1 MAIRKFRLFL
11 ASGLEKEEQW
21 LTAMSAKGL
30 HMKKY
35 KLGFYTFEEDKN
47 KAFVYQIDFQR
58 LATDDYIQLY
68 EDAGWNYVDHSI
80 GLFHYFRTD
89 ASNEAVPKIYS
100 DYESVMETYK
110 GMIRF
115 YLIMFAFLLLSQVGA
130 LVTWKGYAF
139 QIFTTAFAGVVVVL
153 YIYMLIALKRK
164 INFYKRN

>member
-58 LATDDYIQLY
+58 IATDDYIQLY
-68 EDAGWNYVDHSI
+68 EDAGWNYVDQSI

-89 ASNEAVPKIYS
+89 ASNESVPKIYS
-100 DYESVMETYK
+100 DYESVVESYK
-110 GMIRF
+110 GMLRF
-115 YLIMFAFLLLSQVGA
+115 YMILFAILLLSQLGG
-130 LVTWKGYAF
+130 LLTWKWGGL
-139 QIFTTAFAGVVVVL
+139 QIFTMSLTGAVVVL

>member
-30 HMKKY
+30 HMTKY

-68 EDAGWNYVDHSI
+68 EDAGWNYVDQSI

-89 ASNEAVPKIYS
+89 ASNESVPKIY
-100 DYESVMETYK
+100 
-110 GMIRF
+110 
-115 YLIMFAFLLLSQVGA
+115 
-130 LVTWKGYAF
+130 
-139 QIFTTAFAGVVVVL
+139 
-153 YIYMLIALKRK
+153 
-164 INFYKRN
+164 